1 MASSYR
7 IINEKE
13 NDEDDNVTEEE
24 DNEEKEDKY
33 FEKLYSGVSTV
44 QAFFKCRKFVQITK
58 NERTVQRLNSELLT
72 AIENDDLIT
81 FNK

>member
-7 IINEKE
+7 IINETE
-13 NDEDDNVTEEE
+13 NDEDDDVTEE
-24 DNEEKEDKY
+24 DNDEKKQTP
-33 FEKLYSGVSTV
+33 FEKLESGVATV

-58 NERTVQRLNSELLT
+58 NERTVQRFNSELLT
-72 AIENDDLIT
+72 AIENDDLVS